1 MGQKPP
7 ARTLYHIGC
16 PCGGTFSMDARGFG
30 HPVVCKRC
38 GGSYT
43 IGWTKDPKTQ
53 KTMPMAV
60 ALAKKSG
67 PTPLQVACSC
77 GYRRAVTASEAAG
90 HNRCPGCGKA
100 MIVIKPASARTSE
113 GQKLV
118 SLSGSPTSPSTPPTP
133 SGGSEPRLIK
143 ITPGTQTVDCVC
155 GEKIFVRGEQLGQ
168 MITCT
173 GCNRKMRVEVREKSS
188 ASFPRVVPGSRT
200 PTPPP
205 GFMCECGRAFEI
217 GKAFDSK
224 GTACPGC
231 GRTITMEKVRGPQ
244 TKHTIIRPRFG
255 PKGGPPPAS
264 SAPSTRPS
272 DGILEMPPVEFSEE
286 EAPAPV
292 AKHDS
297 RPQPV
302 FCPCGEALMVGSEA
316 VGRNIQCPTCM
327 ILIAVDQ
334 IRDTTSGNFVLRVR
348 AIGKMDQDTWSLN
361 DFS

>member
-7 ARTLYHIGC
+7 ARTLYHVGC
-16 PCGGTFSMDARGFG
+16 PCGGVFSMDARGFG
-30 HPVVCKRC
+30 RPVVCKRC
-38 GGSYT
+38 GGSFT
-43 IGWTKDPKTQ
+43 IGWGKDPRTQ
-53 KTMPMAV
+53 KSSPIAV

-100 MIVIKPASARTSE
+100 MIVIKPPSPKTQIA
-113 GQKLV
+113 GNLV
-118 SLSGSPTSPSTPPTP
+118 SLSKPPPAPTAPPAS
-133 SGGSEPRLIK
+133 SGGSEPRLIR
-143 ITPGTQTVDCVC
+143 ITLGTQTVDCVC
-155 GEKIFVRGEQLGQ
+155 GEKIFVRSEQQL
-168 MITCT
+168 ISCP
-173 GCNRKMRVEVREKSS
+173 GCNRKIRVEVKDKSS
-188 ASFPRVVPGSRT
+188 ASFPRVVPGGRT

-205 GFMCECGRAFEI
+205 GFTCECGQALEVS
-217 GKAFDSK
+217 KALDSK
-224 GTACPGC
+224 GTVCTGC
-231 GRTITMEKVRGPQ
+231 GRSITMEKVRGPQ

-255 PKGGPPPAS
+255 PKGGPPPAP
-264 SAPSTRPS
+264 SAPAPKAS
-272 DGILEMPPVEFSEE
+272 DGFLEMPPVEFSEE

-292 AKHDS
+292 ARQDT
-297 RPQPV
+297 RAQPV
-302 FCPCGEALMVGSEA
+302 FCPCGEALMVGVES

-334 IRDTTSGNFVLRVR
+334 IRDSGSGNFVLRVR